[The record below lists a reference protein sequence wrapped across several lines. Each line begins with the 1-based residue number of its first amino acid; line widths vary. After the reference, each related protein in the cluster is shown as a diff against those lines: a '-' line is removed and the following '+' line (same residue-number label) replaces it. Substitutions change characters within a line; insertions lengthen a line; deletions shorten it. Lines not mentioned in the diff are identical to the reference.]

1 MLIAC
6 TQGDL
11 EAFSL
16 DKYAK
21 AFPMISSL
29 INFDDGS

>member
-16 DKYAK
+16 DTYAK
-21 AFPMISSL
+21 SFPLIASL
-29 INFDDGS
+29 INFDHGC